1 MSYAYLEHLSDACL
15 VTNEEGEILFWNNSF
30 LILSNYKEREVRKIK
45 FAKDLIKFEEEI
57 SELSVECGFNFANQK
72 EGFGLVRKVSIDQS
86 VLIIIKDL
94 FVEKNLH
101 QKYHSQLQELKQINQ
116 NLEQMVAD
124 RTAELRRSNKYLFDL
139 LDSFKQA
146 IFMVNPDGKID
157 LAQGLNLSVVTE
169 LFPDNL
175 AELFATVMTTEQSKK
190 WIALLFSNAL
200 PFEEMVALAP
210 QELVFANE
218 VFKITYYPY
227 YSEVE
232 QLESI
237 ILAMTNVTE
246 ETKVRQDLDVKTK
259 FAASLLKASQSGGR
273 FQVAMSEVEDLL
285 EELLNEDSNLQF
297 FKANLH
303 ALKGLFSYYGPVGF
317 DQLVHQIELSDE
329 GIGEKQL
336 NVKELSNNFKKIL
349 NQIRLL
355 LPSTTEDKKILPLSI
370 ISEVF
375 QAKELDT
382 AKEILTPFV
391 FINLE
396 EISLSMGEYAQE
408 LGQSSGKDVKYF
420 STSCAG
426 FFLDSSL
433 YKLLH
438 QFLIQGLRNAVA
450 HGMSEN
456 SDQNSI
462 AIEAKDQGQSCLI
475 QIKTK
480 GRINKKLND
489 VSILSGL
496 NQGVGLVDRIAKG
509 FGATLN
515 LSLDEENGTSCSELA
530 LPYKYLK
537 RKKHV

>member
-15 VTNEEGEILFWNNSF
+15 VTNEQGEILFWNNAF
-30 LILSNYKEREVRKIK
+30 LILSDYKEREVRKIK
-45 FAKDLIKFEEEI
+45 VARDLIKFEEEI
-57 SELSVECGFNFANQK
+57 SELSVECGFSFANQK
-72 EGFGLVRKVSIDQS
+72 KGFGLVRKVSIDQS

-101 QKYHSQLQELKQINQ
+101 QKYHSQLQELKKINQ

-124 RTAELRRSNKYLFDL
+124 RTQELRRSNKYLFDL

-146 IFMVNPDGKID
+146 IFMVKPDGKID
-157 LAQGLNLSVVTE
+157 LEQGLNLTVVTD
-169 LFPDNL
+169 LFPDNIGD
-175 AELFATVMTTEQSKK
+175 LFAAVMTIEQSKK
-190 WIALLFSNAL
+190 WMILLFSNAL
-200 PFEEMVALAP
+200 PFEEMAALAP
-210 QELVFANE
+210 QELVFSGE

-227 YSEVE
+227 YNEAQ

-285 EELLNEDSNLQF
+285 DELLKEDKDLHL

-303 ALKGLFSYYGPVGF
+303 AMKGLFSYYGPIGL
-317 DQLVHQIELSDE
+317 DQLVHQIELSDKSMS
-329 GIGEKQL
+329 EKKL
-336 NVKELSNNFKKIL
+336 HVKELSNQFKKML
-349 NQIRLL
+349 NQIQLL
-355 LPSTTEDKKILPLSI
+355 LPNTTEDKKTLPFRI

-375 QAKELDT
+375 QAKELDSV
-382 AKEILTPFV
+382 KELLTPFV

-396 EISLSMGEYAQE
+396 EISLSMEEYAHE
-408 LGQSSGKDVKYF
+408 LGQSSGKNVKFF
-420 STSCAG
+420 STSCTG
-426 FFLDSSL
+426 FFLDSCL
-433 YKLLH
+433 YKLVH
-438 QFLIQGLRNAVA
+438 QFLIQGIRNAVA

-456 SDQNSI
+456 SDQNEI
-462 AIEAKDQGQSCLI
+462 AIEAKIQGQSCLI

-480 GRINKKLND
+480 GKINKKFND

-496 NQGVGLVDRIAKG
+496 KQGVYLVDRIAKD
-509 FGATLN
+509 FNAELN
-515 LSLDEENGTSCSELA
+515 LNIEEESGSSCLELT